1 MGASFPSW
9 AGEHAPSTREARSP
23 ARPPRGRGVMAVVLT
38 HGAGLAVHHKPVM
51 ACRVTPDALGQQADG
66 RMEVQECGTR
76 TRDVLAGSDGLS
88 EAGVTHVAM
97 ARTGAYGQP
106 VDTLLE
112 GPCPVGLGNAAPV
125 KHVPGRKTDRAEARW
140 LAQLRRQG
148 VRPAS
153 WIPPAEPRGQP
164 GARRPGAC
172 PQQVGVGG
180 VGYPGGVGAGH
191 PGRVARG
198 ASRARDEGGVGH
210 GAPAASAAGLG
221 TGPARVGAGASP
233 TRGGDAAGPS

>member
-1 MGASFPSW
+1 
-9 AGEHAPSTREARSP
+9 
-23 ARPPRGRGVMAVVLT
+23 MAVVLT

-66 RMEVQECGTR
+66 RMEGQELGTR

-88 EAGVTHVAM
+88 EAGVTPVAM
-97 ARTGAYGQP
+97 ARPGAYGQP

-125 KHVPGRKTDRAEARW
+125 KHVPGRQTDRAAARW

-148 VRPAS
+148 GRPAS
-153 WIPPAEPRGQP
+153 WIPPAEPRDLR
-164 GARRPGAC
+164 ARRRDRTTLVPERSREGTRGQGVLARAPSKLASGASTILE
-172 PQQVGVGG
+172 GG
-180 VGYPGGVGAGH
+180 GAGP

-198 ASRARDEGGVGH
+198 ASRARDAGGVGH

-233 TRGGDAAGPS
+233 TRGGDAASPS